1 MFFQAKTTSAPIVFK
16 ALVWRLLA
24 RKTSKSQFKKVTIE
38 KYIVELW
45 EVTSNKMIKYQLPYT
60 RLHQISDNKHDIIGN
75 KAKERTSKRVFRKR
89 FSEKRTFLTP

>member
-16 ALVWRLLA
+16 ALVWRRLA

-60 RLHQISDNKHDIIGN
+60 RLHQISDNKHDIIDN